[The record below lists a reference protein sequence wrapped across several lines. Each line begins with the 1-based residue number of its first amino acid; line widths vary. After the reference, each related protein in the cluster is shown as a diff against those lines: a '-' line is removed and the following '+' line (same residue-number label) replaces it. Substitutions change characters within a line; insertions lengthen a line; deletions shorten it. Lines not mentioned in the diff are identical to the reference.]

1 MLYKLAKSVLFQM
14 QPETAHHLIMENL
27 DWVTSFGLHKL
38 LTHTPPEDP
47 VEVMGIRFPNTI
59 GLAAGMDKDGE
70 RVSAFG
76 ALGFGHVEIGTITP
90 LAQPGNAKPRCFR
103 VIPAEGIINRMGFN
117 NEGCDK
123 VLKNLKSADAFKL
136 RGGVLGINIG
146 KNAVTPIENA
156 VSDYRI
162 CLQKTYAKADY
173 IAVNISSPN
182 TKNLRTLQG
191 DKPLCELLEALK
203 TEREKI
209 METQG
214 LAYKPIAVK
223 LAPHLDNDAILRAVD
238 HIVSYG
244 MDAVI
249 ATNLTSV
256 FTMTRACL
264 RPMIKARYGR
274 IINMSSVVAQM
285 GNAGQANYAAAKAGI
300 IGMSKS
306 VAQEVASRGITVNC
320 ITPGFIETDMTKAL
334 PEETRK
340 ALSERIPAKRLGQT
354 DDIAG
359 AVLFLASDLAGYV
372 TGAVLPVNGGLFMG

>member
-1 MLYKLAKSVLFQM
+1 MTEFGRIDILVNNAGITRDMLAMRLSD
-14 QPETAHHLIMENL
+14 E
-27 DWVTSFGLHKL
+27 DW
-38 LTHTPPEDP
+38 
-47 VEVMGIRFPNTI
+47 
-59 GLAAGMDKDGE
+59 
-70 RVSAFG
+70 
-76 ALGFGHVEIGTITP
+76 
-90 LAQPGNAKPRCFR
+90 
-103 VIPAEGIINRMGFN
+103 
-117 NEGCDK
+117 
-123 VLKNLKSADAFKL
+123 
-136 RGGVLGINIG
+136 
-146 KNAVTPIENA
+146 
-156 VSDYRI
+156 
-162 CLQKTYAKADY
+162 
-173 IAVNISSPN
+173 
-182 TKNLRTLQG
+182 
-191 DKPLCELLEALK
+191 
-203 TEREKI
+203 
-209 METQG
+209 
-214 LAYKPIAVK
+214 
-223 LAPHLDNDAILRAVD
+223 
-238 HIVSYG
+238 
-244 MDAVI
+244 DAVI

-340 ALSERIPAKRLGQT
+340 ALSDRIPAKRLGQT